1 MKRKILTMAT
11 AGLVT
16 LALTGCMG
24 SSQESSATPNTTQK
38 TTKKA
43 STKSSGTTKIPRSS
57 KLSKI
62 RKGMS
67 RKQVYDLIGAPTDSH
82 GYSTGKSWIPF
93 YYGGDRYRW
102 EDLYKRQ
109 GRIIYTGRNHW
120 KVHEIIYDPKET
132 GYVK

>member
-1 MKRKILTMAT
+1 MKKRILTIAS
-11 AGLVT
+11 AGLVA

-24 SSQESSATPNTTQK
+24 SSQESSATPK
-38 TTKKA
+38 TAKA
-43 STKSSGTTKIPRSS
+43 EASKGTTKIPRSS

-62 RKGMS
+62 KKGMS

-93 YYGGDRYRW
+93 YYGGDRYRY
-102 EDLYKRQ
+102 ENLYKGE
-109 GRIIYTGRNHW
+109 GRIIFTGRNHW
-120 KVHEIIYDPKET
+120 KVHEIIYDPKES